1 MNAEPNLTVRT
12 TGLSQ
17 PALPGAPGTS
27 TMPSD
32 TYRRTIVIR
41 NPQGFHMR
49 PAAALAEAARRFQ
62 SQATVI
68 HGDRRGNARDI
79 LSLLMLLAGFG
90 SEVTLEVRGPD
101 AAEAVEVL
109 AAILGAE
116 EPPDP
121 VPPTPVP
128 KKG

>member
-1 MNAEPNLTVRT
+1 MNAEPNLTART
-12 TGLSQ
+12 TGLGDTAS
-17 PALPGAPGTS
+17 AAAPGTS
-27 TMPSD
+27 TMASD
-32 TYRRTIVIR
+32 TYRRKIVIR

-79 LSLLMLLAGFG
+79 LSLLMLLADFG
-90 SEVTLEVRGPD
+90 SEVILEVRGPD

-109 AAILGAE
+109 SAILGAE
-116 EPPDP
+116 EPPAP